1 MTRGSI
7 PRAGRRAFTLIE
19 LLVVIAI
26 IAVLIA
32 LLVPAVQKV
41 REAAARAQCQNNL
54 KQFALGIHGY
64 HDTYKTMPPTRT
76 PEGGGSWGSSW
87 LVYVLPYI
95 EQGAL
100 YKRFDLKQDQ
110 WNNATNNPAAHLVT
124 FDLLQCPS
132 SPLKRFTNPGD
143 QGNPGGGVTNP
154 ENACTTY
161 VGISGAVTDQ
171 ASRVG
176 SGGGGIACSGG
187 ILIPGGAKVGM
198 LSISDGTSNTL
209 MISEHGDFLYN
220 NANAKTDW
228 RACLP
233 HSAWMGYDQIG
244 SASGQLGGDNRT
256 FNVTGI
262 RYQINQNKP
271 AGSTT
276 GWNDDPGGTGVG
288 WNSGV
293 NRPLNSAHT
302 GGVNGAFGDGTVRF
316 LTDSTDLVTLQRLAI
331 RDDGNVV
338 NAP

>member
-1 MTRGSI
+1 MSRVRF
-7 PRAGRRAFTLIE
+7 PRAARRGFTLIE

-54 KQFALGIHGY
+54 KQFALAVHSY
-64 HDTYKTMPPTRT
+64 HDTYKAMPTSRT
-76 PEGGGSWGSSW
+76 NESGGGWGSSW
-87 LVYVLPYI
+87 IVYVLPYI
-95 EQGAL
+95 EQGSL

-110 WNNATNNPAAHLVT
+110 WNNATNNVVAHQVT

-161 VGISGAVTDQ
+161 VGISGATID
-171 ASRVG
+171 AN
-176 SGGGGIACSGG
+176 SGRATSGNGGIACTGG
-187 ILIPGGAKVGM
+187 ILNPGTGKISM
-198 LSISDGTSNTL
+198 LGISDGTSNTL
-209 MISEHGDFLYN
+209 MISEHGDFLYQS
-220 NANAKTDW
+220 ATARVDW

-233 HSAWMGYDQIG
+233 HSAWMGFNQNG
-244 SASGQLGGDNRT
+244 TGNFGGDNRT
-256 FNVTGI
+256 FNCTGI
-262 RYQINQNKP
+262 RYQINQNKGT
-271 AGSTT
+271 AGT
-276 GWNDDPGGTGVG
+276 GWADDPTGTGVG

-293 NRPLNSAHT
+293 NRPLNSNHT

-316 LTDSTDLVTLQRLAI
+316 LTDSTDLLTLQRLAI

-338 NAP
+338 NVP